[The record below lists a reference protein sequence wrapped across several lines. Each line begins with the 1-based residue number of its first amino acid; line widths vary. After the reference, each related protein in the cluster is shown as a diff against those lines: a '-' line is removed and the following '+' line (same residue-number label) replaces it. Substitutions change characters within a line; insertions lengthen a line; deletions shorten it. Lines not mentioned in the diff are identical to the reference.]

1 MFNAVGGGN
10 TPSIGEGYYCIPPCG
25 AVVYKFFG
33 LLAKAE
39 DTFIQTKSEEPTDY
53 QPPLTKWPKV
63 GVTLSVLTHK
73 ETENKCP
80 IASPER
86 AAHRHPQILLQ
97 PKQSLK

>member
-39 DTFIQTKSEEPTDY
+39 DTFIQTKIRRTN
-53 QPPLTKWPKV
+53 
-63 GVTLSVLTHK
+63 GLSTSAYEMAEGGGDPFCFDAQRNRK
-73 ETENKCP
+73 
-80 IASPER
+80 
-86 AAHRHPQILLQ
+86 
-97 PKQSLK
+97 